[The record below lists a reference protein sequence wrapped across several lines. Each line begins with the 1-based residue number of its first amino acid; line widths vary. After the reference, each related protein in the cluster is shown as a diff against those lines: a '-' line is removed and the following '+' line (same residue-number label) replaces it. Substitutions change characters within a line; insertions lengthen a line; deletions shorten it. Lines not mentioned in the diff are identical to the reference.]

1 MQARLT
7 ERNFAESLQRR
18 ARNLYTEHQRSIF
31 ARTDRMF
38 AVLMALQWIAGIA
51 AALWISPK
59 TWAGQYSQTHIH
71 VWAAVFL
78 GGVISIFPIILA
90 LKRPGE
96 TSTRYIIAIAQMLM
110 SSLLIHLTGGR
121 IETHFH
127 VFGSLAFL
135 SFYRDW
141 RVLIPATLIVAADH
155 FLRGLF
161 WPESVYGVLTVSNW
175 RWLEHAGWVIFE
187 DTFLF
192 IAIKRSV
199 SEMCDIAERTAE
211 SEHLNEG
218 LEQRVAERTTQL
230 AAINQE
236 LEKEVAEHR
245 LTEEALRES
254 EKRYRLLF
262 ESNPFPMWVY
272 DLDTLA
278 FLAVNEAAILH
289 YGYSRAEFL
298 AMTIKNIRPI
308 EDISAL
314 IENMSNVTSGI
325 DHAGVWRH
333 QKKNGTII
341 DVEITSHQLIFD
353 GRNAEVVLA
362 TDLTDRKRAEEALRA
377 SEEQLRQSQKM
388 EAVGKLAGGVAHDF
402 NNLLTAIT
410 CHSELSLRRLRQD
423 DPLCRNIEA
432 IRKASGR
439 AASLT
444 HQLLAFSRKQV
455 LQSKVLDL
463 NDIVVE
469 TNMLLRRLIGEDID
483 LLTVLDPALGKIKA
497 DPGQI
502 GQVLMNLSVNARD
515 AMPHGG
521 KLIIETANIYI
532 DKEYARRHVSIDSG
546 WYVMLKVSDTGCGMD
561 EATQKRIFE
570 PFFTTKEVGKGTG
583 LGLSTAYGIVKQS
596 GGNIWVYSEVGRG
609 TTLKIYLPRTDSV
622 VENLQVNSGRDES
635 PTGTETVLLVEDE
648 EMVREM
654 AHEILRM
661 SGYQVLEAKHGNEA
675 LTVCAQYDGPIH
687 LMLTDVVMPQM
698 SGRELAECLVPLRPE
713 MRVLYMSGYTDDA
726 IVHHGV
732 LDDGMAFIEK
742 PFTPNALALKVR
754 EALDSHVE

>member
-1 MQARLT
+1 
-7 ERNFAESLQRR
+7 
-18 ARNLYTEHQRSIF
+18 
-31 ARTDRMF
+31 MF
-38 AVLMALQWIAGIA
+38 AALMTIQWIAGIA

-59 TWAGQYSQTHIH
+59 TWAGQFSQTHIH
-71 VWAAVFL
+71 VWAAIFL
-78 GGVISIFPIILA
+78 GGVISIFPVMLA
-90 LKRPGE
+90 LKRPGAA
-96 TSTRYIIAIAQMLM
+96 STRYIIAIAQMLM

-135 SFYRDW
+135 SFYREW
-141 RVLIPATLIVAADH
+141 RVLIPATVIVAADH
-155 FLRGLF
+155 FLRGVF
-161 WPESVYGVLTVSNW
+161 WPESVYGVLAVSNW

-199 SEMCDIAERTAE
+199 SEMWDIAERTAE
-211 SEHLNEG
+211 SENLTEG
-218 LEQRVAERTTQL
+218 LEQRVTERTTQL
-230 AAINQE
+230 ADANHE
-236 LEKEVAEHR
+236 LEKEVAGHK

-272 DLDTLA
+272 DLNTRA

-298 AMTIKNIRPI
+298 GMTVK
-308 EDISAL
+308 DISVH
-314 IENMSNVTSGI
+314 IDKVSNVITGV
-325 DHAGVWRH
+325 DHAGACKNR
-333 QKKNGTII
+333 KKDGTII
-341 DVEITSHQLIFD
+341 DVEISSHQLSFD
-353 GRNAEVVLA
+353 GRKAEVVLA
-362 TDLTDRKRAEEALRA
+362 TDITDRKRAEEALHA

-423 DPLCRNIEA
+423 DPLCRNLEA
-432 IRKASGR
+432 IRKASER

-463 NDIVVE
+463 NDVVVE
-469 TNMLLRRLIGEDID
+469 TNQLLRRLIGEDID
-483 LLTVLDPALGKIKA
+483 LLTVLEPSLGQIKA

-515 AMPHGG
+515 AMPQGG
-521 KLIIETANIYI
+521 KLIIETANIYV
-532 DKEYARRHVSIDSG
+532 DQEYAKRHVSVEYG

-561 EATQKRIFE
+561 SATQKRIFE

-583 LGLSTAYGIVKQS
+583 LGLSTVYGVVKQS
-596 GGNIWVYSEVGRG
+596 GGSIWVYSEVGRG
-609 TTLKIYLPRTDSV
+609 TTFKIYLPRTDSV
-622 VENLQVNSGRDES
+622 VEKLEAHNVRDES
-635 PTGTETVLLVEDE
+635 PAGIETVLLVEDE
-648 EMVREM
+648 EMVRDM
-654 AHEILRM
+654 AQEILRM
-661 SGYQVLEAKHGNEA
+661 SGYRVLEAKHGADA
-675 LTVCAQYDGPIH
+675 LAVCDEHDGPIH

-698 SGRELAECLVPLRPE
+698 SGRELAERLVPLRPE

-732 LDDGMAFIEK
+732 LDKEMAFIEK
-742 PFTPNALALKVR
+742 PFTPSALARKVR
-754 EALDSHVE
+754 EALDTDIKELS